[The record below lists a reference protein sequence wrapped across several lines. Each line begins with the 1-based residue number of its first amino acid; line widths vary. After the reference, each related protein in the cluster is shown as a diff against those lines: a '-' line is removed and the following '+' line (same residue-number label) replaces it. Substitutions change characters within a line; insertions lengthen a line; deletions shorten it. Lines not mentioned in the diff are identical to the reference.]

1 VSDFSVRPLR
11 EGEQRATIDLLM
23 TALHGTPPTDE
34 IWEQVGAAVGAERR
48 FGAFEGDTP
57 IGITGSYR
65 TELAVPG
72 GRQLPA
78 AAVDGVGV
86 RADRTRRGIL
96 TQLKAQQFADCLDRG
111 DQVAILHASETTIY
125 GRFGYGA
132 ATRNL
137 RFRIDRGKAS
147 IRPGVPDIGEVR
159 VLDRTEAVELPPDVY
174 RRIGLHR
181 PGMIARPA
189 PWWMRDHN
197 LQVGPGGT
205 HTVAVHT
212 GADGD
217 DGFVVYRVI
226 DLGTFEAPDGG
237 VALQVRDL
245 HAADPAALIGLWR
258 FLLSVDLITE
268 IRASGRPIDDP
279 IATMLTD
286 PRACRVLNRTDD
298 LWLRLL
304 DVPGTLAAR
313 TFGSGEPVVL
323 GVTDSKLPRNSG
335 AYLIHG
341 TEVVRTDRDPELSLD
356 VETLAML
363 YLGEWRPSELAAVGR
378 IAVTDAAALDRADE
392 LFRTPRAPWSGTG
405 F

>member
-34 IWEQVGAAVGAERR
+34 IWERVGPAVAAERR
-48 FGAFEGDTP
+48 FGAFEGVTP

-86 RADRTRRGIL
+86 RADRTRRGVL
-96 TQLKAQQFADCLDRG
+96 TRLKAEQFADCLDRG

-137 RFRIDRGKAS
+137 AFQIDRRKAQ
-147 IRPGVPDIGEVR
+147 IRAGVPGTGEVR
-159 VLDRTEAVELPPDVY
+159 LLDRTDAVQLLPDLY
-174 RRIGLHR
+174 SRIGLHR

-189 PWWMRDHN
+189 PWWARDHN

-205 HTVAVHT
+205 HAVAVHT
-212 GADGD
+212 GPDGD
-217 DGFVVYRVI
+217 DGFVVYRVV
-226 DLGTFEAPDGG
+226 DLGTFEAPDRG

-245 HAADPAALIGLWR
+245 HAADASALLGLWR

-268 IRASGRPIDDP
+268 IRAAGRPVDDP
-279 IATMLTD
+279 VTTMLVD
-286 PRACRVLNRTDD
+286 PRACRVLNRADD

-313 TFGSGEPVVL
+313 SFGSGEPVVL
-323 GVTDSKLPRNSG
+323 GVTDPKLPQNSG
-335 AYLIHG
+335 AYLIHDS
-341 TEVVRTDRDPELSLD
+341 EVVRTDREPELSLD